1 MNKDE
6 HALVSSALRETLSG
20 KFHTYKVAS
29 TMNLSIYER
38 IRKQVDQYDEAG
50 GMVVHEINC
59 DKYVSLQRRART
71 SRLTKGEIW
80 SMLFNT
86 LRCELIDAGLL

>member
-29 TMNLSIYER
+29 TMNLSIYHPR
-38 IRKQVDQYDEAG
+38 
-50 GMVVHEINC
+50 
-59 DKYVSLQRRART
+59 
-71 SRLTKGEIW
+71 
-80 SMLFNT
+80 
-86 LRCELIDAGLL
+86 